1 MKTAKVILLA
11 VVGLLLV
18 ADIHWR
24 FRIWNSNA
32 EIRAFAQQFK
42 IEVLH
47 TNDMSGIGI
56 FKAKIEEPIWTEFSQ
71 DGKPL
76 IENYYFHGKD
86 VFDIT
91 LSSNRPPKY
100 GVWFRNSDK
109 SVTWWLDRH
118 GIGSFTERIFYDTN
132 SDFSKHEVWYHESWQ
147 VVDRRNEKNG
157 IVINGQWHQ
166 LAFDTN
172 GMWTIETETN
182 Q

>member
-18 ADIHWR
+18 ADIHWH

-32 EIRAFAQQFK
+32 EIRAFAKQFK
-42 IEVLH
+42 IEVLP

-56 FKAKIEEPIWTEFSQ
+56 FYANIEQPLWVEFSQ
-71 DGKPL
+71 NGKPI

-91 LSSNRPPKY
+91 LTSNRPPIY
-100 GVWFRNSDK
+100 SVYFREPDK
-109 SVTWWLDRH
+109 SVTWWIARSGTQFDDRV
-118 GIGSFTERIFYDTN
+118 FYDTN
-132 SDFSKHEVWYHESWQ
+132 NNFSKREIWYNEAWQ
-147 VVDRRNEKNG
+147 TVDKRDGKNG
-157 IVINGQWHQ
+157 IVINSQWRQ

-172 GMWTIETETN
+172 RTWTIETKTN